1 MSSSRIADEYLH
13 AIEVT
18 VTPRVLPLKD
28 GKRLTPR
35 ITRRP
40 KPVLTDGIRRVGGRV
55 HALVRWRVYR
65 G

>member
-28 GKRLTPR
+28 GKRLTPG

-40 KPVLTDGIRRVGGRV
+40 T
-55 HALVRWRVYR
+55 
-65 G
+65 